1 MNQIIQHIPNY
12 FTGFTPEVAEFET
25 VDELL
30 NIPFVKHHEKEGH
43 SFQMSDLN
51 LMIVKDDE
59 SWWCVVG
66 TVKFPDRVDL
76 PKWETESMKRMRLEN
91 ERKKAV
97 NEMQRLLKFRI
108 WNARSKSFES
118 DSRFVLID
126 FALKHDGYHFQQYTG
141 LKDRNGIEIYEGD
154 IISYHRHR
162 YEIVYSYG
170 CLGLEMEDED
180 YGGSKLVPLSEIH
193 QMIINEEVIGNIH
206 ENRDLL
212 K

>member
-12 FTGFTPEVAEFET
+12 CSGFTPEVAEFET

-59 SWWCVVG
+59 SWWWVVG

-76 PKWETESMKRMRLEN
+76 PKWETESMKERRLVK
-91 ERKKAV
+91 ERKQAV
-97 NEMQRLLKFRI
+97 NERQRLLKFRI
-108 WNARSKSFES
+108 WDAESESFES

-141 LKDRNGIEIYEGD
+141 LMDKNGVEIYEGD
-154 IISYHRHR
+154 IVKLADLNYKVFWDEWKWNASCPYYHPHHYPQFGDRFFSNAR
-162 YEIVYSYG
+162 CS
-170 CLGLEMEDED
+170 
-180 YGGSKLVPLSEIH
+180 
-193 QMIINEEVIGNIH
+193 EVIGNIY
-206 ENRDLL
+206 ENADLL